1 MNGYDNDVGIQLRM
15 TTAQAREFAERL
27 TDDDFRDRL
36 ENNTGETLAEYGIE
50 AAPGVIPDTVRLPQK
65 KELED
70 MIGKI
75 PGGHGFR
82 DEAYPGFIHPIMV
95 LIFALAFLEESE
107 DLG

>member
-36 ENNTGETLAEYGIE
+36 ENNTRETLAEYGIE
-50 AAPGVIPDTVRLPQK
+50 AAPGVIPDTVRLPER

-70 MIGKI
+70 MLGKI
-75 PGGHGFR
+75 PGGRGFR
-82 DEAYPGFIHPIMV
+82 DTAYPGFIHPIMV

>member
-1 MNGYDNDVGIQLRM
+1 MNGYDNGMGIQLRM
-15 TTAQAREFAERL
+15 TTAQAREFADRL
-27 TDDDFRDRL
+27 TDDEFRDRL
-36 ENNTGETLAEYGIE
+36 ENNTRETLAEYGIE
-50 AAPGVIPDTVRLPQK
+50 AARGVIPDTVRLPDK